1 MSRCLFCYQPLP
13 DGAGPAYHPAC
24 SRRLFGKPV
33 PPAFPYT
40 ETEMLALAEA
50 VVRQHIT
57 VTGVQPK
64 LSLTIA
70 AAEAVG
76 QPARF
81 TIVGA
86 LGGEYILKPPTPRY
100 PHLPEVEDLTMH
112 LAALA
117 RLPTVPHGLLR
128 LEGGA
133 LAYVTRRVDRMKG
146 SKLAME
152 DMCQLTE
159 RLTEN
164 KYDGS
169 HEQVAKAILKYSA
182 NPGLDAVNY
191 YELVLFSFLTG
202 NADMHL
208 KNFSLLQTP
217 GLGYGLAPAYDL
229 VATALVNPADT
240 EELALTLNGKKRRL
254 RQMDFRQAAGRA
266 GIDEKV
272 VTGMLTRVAKARPSW
287 HAFIDQSF
295 LPAALQAQFH
305 LLLAQRFAQLDLT

>member
-1 MSRCLFCYQPLP
+1 MSRCLFCYQPVP
-13 DGAGPAYHPAC
+13 DGGREYHPPC
-24 SRRLFGKPV
+24 SRKLFGKSSPPV
-33 PPAFPYT
+33 FPYT
-40 ETEMLALAEA
+40 EAEMLALAEA

-70 AAEAVG
+70 SAGTVG
-76 QPARF
+76 QPTRF

-86 LGGEYILKPPTPRY
+86 LGGEYILKPPTARY

-128 LEGGA
+128 LEGEA
-133 LAYVTRRVDRMKG
+133 LAYVTRRIDRQK
-146 SKLAME
+146 SRKLAME

-169 HEQVAKAILKYSA
+169 HEQIAKAILKYSA
-182 NPGLDAVNY
+182 NPGLDVVNY

-217 GLGYGLAPAYDL
+217 ELGYGLAPAYDL
-229 VATALVNPADT
+229 VATILVNPADT
-240 EELALTLNGKKRRL
+240 EELALTLNGKKKRL
-254 RQMDFRQAAGRA
+254 RQTDFRQAAQRA
-266 GIDEKV
+266 RINDKV
-272 VTGMLTRVAKARPSW
+272 VTGMFTRFTKVRPAW
-287 HAFIDQSF
+287 HTFIDQSF
-295 LPAALQAQFH
+295 IPEVLQQQFH
-305 LLLAQRFAQLDLT
+305 TLLEQRFAQLDLV

>member
-13 DGAGPAYHPAC
+13 GGFEPAYHPAC
-24 SRRLFGKPV
+24 SRKLFGKPV

-40 ETEMLALAEA
+40 EAEMLALAEA

-64 LSLTIA
+64 LSLTVAPAGVI
-70 AAEAVG
+70 G

-81 TIVGA
+81 TIVGV
-86 LGGEYILKPPTPRY
+86 LNGEYILKPPTARY

-117 RLPTVPHGLLR
+117 RLATVPHGLLR

-133 LAYVTRRVDRMKG
+133 LAYVTRRIDRRQG
-146 SKLAME
+146 QKLAME

-164 KYDGS
+164 KYHGS

-182 NPGLDAVNY
+182 NPGLDVVNY
-191 YELVLFSFLTG
+191 YELVLFCFLTG

-240 EELALTLNGKKRRL
+240 EELALTLNGKKKRL
-254 RQMDFRQAAGRA
+254 RQLDFQQAAQRA
-266 GIDEKV
+266 GIDDKV
-272 VTGMLTRVAKARPSW
+272 VVGIFTRFTKAKPAW
-287 HAFIDQSF
+287 HDFINQSF
-295 LPAALQAQFH
+295 LPEALQEQFH
-305 LLLAQRFAQLDLT
+305 TLLKSRFAQLGLG